1 MMVQSKAD
9 RNVKIQSL
17 TVKDVYDL
25 AQIDFDTESPIK
37 VLNTLLIKNSSLVG
51 IQNNIVGLLLIDI
64 LALSDLEFS
73 EDTDKNLRRISSVAN
88 TYPQIFGDSH
98 DRPELREEINDLYNK
113 VIEDIQPDIEKMIK
127 DKFKIYK
134 ALNIQPSE
142 LDKFPYWE
150 YKRYLKML

>member
-1 MMVQSKAD
+1 MIQSKAD

-64 LALSDLEFS
+64 LTLSDLEFS

-88 TYPQIFGDSH
+88 TYPHIFGDSN

-113 VIEDIQPDIEKMIK
+113 VVEDIQPDIEDMIK